1 MVKQPADVTLS
12 GQFANCTMIPLRD
25 NIPSRT
31 TPVVNYTMIGLCALV
46 FLGQLRDE
54 SDGRAELVEQ
64 YGMIPVRVFHPDEPI
79 LIEEQVQVGMQ
90 VQVQSREIARPP
102 FTPWLTLL
110 TCIFLHGGW
119 MHFLGNVWVLYIF
132 GDNVEDRIGH
142 LGYFLFYVFCGLMA
156 SGAHLAFNAGSSIP
170 TIGASGAIAGVM
182 GAYFVL
188 YPHARVMTLVPIIYL
203 IQIIELPAPVFL
215 GIWFLLQMFQGT
227 IATIGSIT
235 SGLPTG
241 GVAWWAHIG
250 GFAAGAAIAYA
261 LRAVGETRP
270 AVEERRHRYPRQYR

>member
-1 MVKQPADVTLS
+1 
-12 GQFANCTMIPLRD
+12 MIPLRD

-31 TPVVNYTMIGLCALV
+31 VPVVNYTMIGLCAVV
-46 FLGQLRDE
+46 FLAQLADE
-54 SDGRAELVEQ
+54 SDGRAELVER
-64 YGMIPVRVFHPDEPI
+64 YGMVPMRVMQPGEPVQIQEVIQEGQ
-79 LIEEQVQVGMQ
+79 QVRQIT
-90 VQVQSREIARPP
+90 REILSPP

-119 MHFLGNVWVLYIF
+119 MHFLGNVWILFIF

-142 LGYFLFYVFCGLMA
+142 LGYLMFYLACGLIA
-156 SGAHLAFNAGSSIP
+156 SGAHLLFNFNSPIP

-182 GAYFVL
+182 GSYFLL
-188 YPHARVMTLVPIIYL
+188 YPHGRVLTLIPIVFL

-215 GIWFLLQMFQGT
+215 GIWFLLQFFQGT
-227 IATIGSIT
+227 IAAIGSVT

-250 GFAAGAAIAYA
+250 GFAAGFAITYV
-261 LRAVGETRP
+261 LRAVGETTTP
-270 AVEERRHRYPRQYR
+270 VEARRSVPRGRYR